1 MDQFSE
7 TKPELWENT
16 SIKFF
21 YLIWKIEHPIT
32 SVIFRGLLRSK
43 NVQLFNKNRF
53 CSVFPDRTSDFFS
66 VLNVIRMLPSCCPG
80 NNQWRTDT
88 AAFAAQ
94 LTLTDRPGSGR
105 LLKAAAMLPWRR
117 SNSKRQQ
124 TRTWREPRSVAQ
136 LYPTDCWNTNWV
148 LYSPVA
154 TFWKCFPA
162 AAPSAWP
169 CYTGTYSNSSSFI
182 ISVFYSIALSPP
194 CGVNR
199 FSQVGW
205 PFFFF
210 SLSLVFF
217 LF

>member
-21 YLIWKIEHPIT
+21 YLIWKIELPIT

-53 CSVFPDRTSDFFS
+53 CSIFPDRTSDFFS

-94 LTLTDRPGSGR
+94 LTLTDRPGSCHAAMKAKQQQKTANKNLTWAAFSGAAVPDR
-105 LLKAAAMLPWRR
+105 LLEHKLGSVLTR
-117 SNSKRQQ
+117 SNILEMFS
-124 TRTWREPRSVAQ
+124 S
-136 LYPTDCWNTNWV
+136 C
-148 LYSPVA
+148 SPLCL
-154 TFWKCFPA
+154 TLLHR
-162 AAPSAWP
+162 
-169 CYTGTYSNSSSFI
+169 N
-182 ISVFYSIALSPP
+182 
-194 CGVNR
+194 
-199 FSQVGW
+199 
-205 PFFFF
+205 
-210 SLSLVFF
+210 